1 MNDRQRAGLLLL
13 WLISPLGH
21 AASQDMNVAR
31 QASAPTLHSG
41 YERSV
46 LLSQQQTDL
55 SLADAVYL
63 GLRNNRG
70 IRSAYLQRVAQKF
83 DLRVSEDAFNPKLL
97 LSGTYQANKGSND
110 GVRNAMLTP
119 SSSLLGE
126 YGTRLNMAWRQEL
139 SNANRAGYYR
149 RDGLDLAI
157 IQPLLKGAGWD
168 VTTAPLRLARI
179 NEQAYRL
186 NLKANVAQTISD
198 IIGAYRELL
207 RAQQQLAI
215 VEDALKRANA
225 LLQVNKALIAAGR
238 MAEFEIVQTEAD
250 IASQELGVEEARNQV
265 DINRL
270 SLLRLLALDLSTRI
284 RASDALEA
292 ARISID
298 QQDALRLAQLQ
309 QPSYL
314 ATLLGSQQADLNL
327 VIAKDQGR
335 WDVSLVAGA
344 NQVRNRYDNDGGNGA
359 GRTWDSYAGV
369 QVQIPIGDLSTRQ
382 AEVHARVDVEN
393 QALVLAD
400 ARQALER
407 GVNDVVRDLGT
418 RWRQYEIAQRA
429 VELSKRKL
437 EIEREKLSAG
447 RSSNFQVL
455 SYESDLRTSEN
466 ARLNALIAYLNAQTQ
481 LDLTLGTTLETW
493 DIALNDY

>member
-1 MNDRQRAGLLLL
+1 MD
-13 WLISPLGH
+13 
-21 AASQDMNVAR
+21 VAR
-31 QASAPTLHSG
+31 QASAPTLRSA

-46 LLSQQQTDL
+46 LLSQQQTEL
-55 SLADAVYL
+55 TLADAVYL

-83 DLRVSEDAFNPKLL
+83 DLRVSEDTFNPKLL
-97 LSGTYQANKGSND
+97 LSGTYRANKGSND
-110 GVRNAMLTP
+110 GVRNTTLNP

-126 YGTRLNMAWRQEL
+126 YGTRLNMAWHQEL
-139 SNANRAGYYR
+139 SQANRAGYYR
-149 RDGLDLAI
+149 RDGLDLSI

-207 RAQQQLAI
+207 RAQEQLAI

-284 RASDALEA
+284 RASDGLQA
-292 ARISID
+292 AKVSID
-298 QQDALRLAQLQ
+298 QQDALRLAQIQ
-309 QPSYL
+309 QPTYL

-327 VIAKDQGR
+327 IIAKDQSR

-407 GVNDVVRDLGT
+407 SVSDVVRDLGT

-429 VELSKRKL
+429 VELSRRKL
-437 EIEREKLSAG
+437 DIEREKLSAG

-493 DIALNDY
+493 DIALNDF